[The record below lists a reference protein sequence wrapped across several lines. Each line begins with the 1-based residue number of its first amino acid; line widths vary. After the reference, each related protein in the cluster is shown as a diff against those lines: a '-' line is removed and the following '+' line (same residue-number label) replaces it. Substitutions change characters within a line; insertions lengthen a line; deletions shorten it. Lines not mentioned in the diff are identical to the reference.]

1 VSGHDASRRG
11 FLTTVMGASLTLV
24 AGPGLTPALRD
35 LRLWTQID
43 HPEPRPD
50 VDASNVLSEA
60 QLAGFDHVI
69 ELYNGI
75 RKIPHIADGIRCMCG
90 CAELPGFRSLL
101 TCFESNGM
109 GMSCEICQTEGRM
122 VVRYH
127 NEGRTLDQ
135 IRAAITARFG

>member
-1 VSGHDASRRG
+1 
-11 FLTTVMGASLTLV
+11 MGASLTIV
-24 AGPGLTPALRD
+24 AGPWRPLAPLGHH
-35 LRLWTQID
+35 LWTQVD

-50 VDASNVLSEA
+50 VDASNMLSES

-75 RKIPHIADGIRCMCG
+75 REIPHVADGIRCMCG

-101 TCFESNGM
+101 TCFEGNGM
-109 GMSCEICQTEGRM
+109 AMSCEICQTEGRM

>member
-1 VSGHDASRRG
+1 
-11 FLTTVMGASLTLV
+11 MGASLTLM
-24 AGPGLTPALRD
+24 AGPWRTTALRGH
-35 LRLWTQID
+35 RLSTQTD

-75 RKIPHIADGIRCMCG
+75 REIPHIVDGIRCMCG

-109 GMSCEICQTEGRM
+109 AMSCEICQTEGRM

>member
-1 VSGHDASRRG
+1 MA
-11 FLTTVMGASLTLV
+11 LV
-24 AGPGLTPALRD
+24 AGSGYALDHCTHPSLRPERD
-35 LRLWTQID
+35 SKPQLD
-43 HPEPRPD
+43 HPDPRPD
-50 VDASNVLSEA
+50 VDGSNVLSEA

-75 RKIPHIADGIRCMCG
+75 REIPHIADGILCTCG

-101 TCFESNGM
+101 TCFEGNGM

-127 NEGRTLDQ
+127 NEGRTLEQ